1 MVEQVMKKGEAVK
14 GEDME
19 LTLERNGYPERCY
32 FTFSYSPIRD
42 ASGDIV
48 GMFTAAVE
56 TTKRV
61 LDERRQAFQIALSDH
76 LRGLSEPDDVIA
88 KATELVGKQL
98 NVSRAYYAEVDD
110 ATQSF
115 HIPAKW
121 TISTNLPDL
130 PVTGR
135 VEDFSPALLNTL
147 RTGDPFIADDLQA
160 DERTA
165 LFAQAYTALSIRS
178 IVIVPLIKSGKLR
191 ANFNISHTEARR
203 WTAEEVAIVTAAAER
218 TWEAIERARAES
230 ALRIEHQNTKR
241 AEAALR
247 ELDRRK
253 DEFLAM
259 LAHEL
264 RNPLAPISAAADLL
278 RMVHLDEERVRQTSE
293 IITRQVN
300 HMTSLVDDLMDVS
313 RVTRG
318 LVKLNNELVE
328 AKRIL
333 ADAIEQVRPLIEA
346 RRHQLA
352 VHSAPD
358 TAYIFGDHK
367 RLVQVLTNLLN
378 NAAKYTPEGG
388 DIVLRME
395 VRDTQVAFVVADNG
409 IGMAP
414 ELTERAFELFS
425 QAERTSD
432 RSAGGLGIGLA
443 LVKSLVEL
451 HQGKVA
457 LSSKGIGQGSE
468 FTVVLPCIAK
478 PPESLTPRFGAL
490 PQETKKRLRLLV
502 VDDNV
507 DAAHMLSVLLE
518 TIGHQVFVEHSAAR
532 ALERAR
538 IERPDVCLLDIG
550 LPEMDGNELARRLR
564 SQGETAKSLLV
575 AVTGYGQEHD
585 RSVAKAAGFDHHY
598 VKPIDTANLVF
609 LLSELSS

>member
-1 MVEQVMKKGEAVK
+1 
-14 GEDME
+14 
-19 LTLERNGYPERCY
+19 
-32 FTFSYSPIRD
+32 
-42 ASGDIV
+42 
-48 GMFTAAVE
+48 
-56 TTKRV
+56 
-61 LDERRQAFQIALSDH
+61 
-76 LRGLSEPDDVIA
+76 
-88 KATELVGKQL
+88 
-98 NVSRAYYAEVDD
+98 
-110 ATQSF
+110 
-115 HIPAKW
+115 
-121 TISTNLPDL
+121 
-130 PVTGR
+130 
-135 VEDFSPALLNTL
+135 
-147 RTGDPFIADDLQA
+147 
-160 DERTA
+160 
-165 LFAQAYTALSIRS
+165 
-178 IVIVPLIKSGKLR
+178 
-191 ANFNISHTEARR
+191 
-203 WTAEEVAIVTAAAER
+203 
-218 TWEAIERARAES
+218 
-230 ALRIEHQNTKR
+230 
-241 AEAALR
+241 
-247 ELDRRK
+247 
-253 DEFLAM
+253 
-259 LAHEL
+259 
-264 RNPLAPISAAADLL
+264 
-278 RMVHLDEERVRQTSE
+278 
-293 IITRQVN
+293 
-300 HMTSLVDDLMDVS
+300 
-313 RVTRG
+313 
-318 LVKLNNELVE
+318 
-328 AKRIL
+328 
-333 ADAIEQVRPLIEA
+333 
-346 RRHQLA
+346 
-352 VHSAPD
+352 
-358 TAYIFGDHK
+358 
-367 RLVQVLTNLLN
+367 VQVLTNLLN

-468 FTVVLPCIAK
+468 FTVVLPRIAK

-490 PQETKKRLRLLV
+490 PQETQKRLRLLV

-564 SQGETAKSLLV
+564 SQEETAKSLLV

-598 VKPIDTANLVF
+598 VKPIDMANLVF